1 MEKQSMIDVA
11 YAIVKE
17 GEKVFTFKELYDQV
31 ALVLEMDDETKMR
44 NIGIFYTQL
53 TVDGRFVALGDN
65 TWDSRERHTY
75 EKSHD
80 ESINEV
86 YNEVEDDSGADEEDK
101 LEEKE
106 YNAEIEGKEI
116 IDTDEEED
124 EDSSSETEEDGVAKY
139 SDEDVSTLI
148 GK

>member
-1 MEKQSMIDVA
+1 MEKKSMIEVA
-11 YAIVKE
+11 YAIAKK
-17 GEKVFTFKELYDQV
+17 GEKVYTFKELYDEV
-31 ALVLEMDDETKMR
+31 ATILEMDDATKMR
-44 NIGIFYTQL
+44 NIGVFYTQL
-53 TVDGRFVALGDN
+53 TIDGHFVALGDN
-65 TWDSRERHTY
+65 TWDLRERHTY

-80 ESINEV
+80 DSINEV

-116 IDTDEEED
+116 IESEEENDEESPDSED
-124 EDSSSETEEDGVAKY
+124 VEVAKY
-139 SDEDVSTLI
+139 TDEDVSTLI